1 MDTTELKLGNLVYNH
16 RLWVCEVIGVT
27 RNTVEVIAGHYGE
40 EIFTADTVHPIPLTM
55 EIMQSLGYRMVDGG
69 FDIGLEEPL
78 GMYWDALTLDIVDGR
93 GNHLIDCKYLHQL
106 QNILDMF
113 GLKMKGIEGLLKD
126 IRNS

>member
-1 MDTTELKLGNLVYNH
+1 MDTKELKLGNLVYNH
-16 RLWVCEVIGVT
+16 RLWVCEVKGVT
-27 RNTVEVIAGHYGE
+27 SDTVTVIAGHYGE
-40 EIFTADTVHPIPLTM
+40 ETFRADSIHPIHLTM

-69 FDIGLEEPL
+69 FDIGLDEPL

-106 QNILDMF
+106 QNTLDMF
-113 GLKMKGIEGLLKD
+113 GLKLNNIDGLLND